1 MKKENPKLKNPV
13 YTENLLTCSAILCG
27 CISRVLMDNKG
38 LTEILANDTG
48 VIPAY
53 TALREAIDRI
63 TECEVESADSNQL
76 KLEL

>member
-27 CISRVLMDNKG
+27 CISRVLMDNKV
-38 LTEILANDTG
+38 LAEILANDTG

>member
-13 YTENLLTCSAILCG
+13 YTENLLTCASILCG
-27 CISRVLMDNKG
+27 CISRVLIDNKD
-38 LTEILANDTG
+38 LTERLTIYTG

-53 TALREAIDRI
+53 IALRESIGRI
-63 TECEVESADSNQL
+63 IEEETETVDKNQL